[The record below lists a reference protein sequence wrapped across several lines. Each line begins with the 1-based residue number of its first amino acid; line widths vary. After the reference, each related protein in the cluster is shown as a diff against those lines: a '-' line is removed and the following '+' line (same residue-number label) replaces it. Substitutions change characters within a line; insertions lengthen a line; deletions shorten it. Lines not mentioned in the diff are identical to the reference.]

1 MTKGLSIREM
11 SELCNLSVSTLH
23 YYEKVGLLLP
33 VERARNGH
41 RCYSER
47 DVEWTQ
53 FIKRLR
59 ATGMTIATMRE
70 FTQLRQHGKITLS
83 KRAAILEAHEK
94 TVRTRIKELEQHL
107 EAIHSKRKHL
117 TNQHGQTGDKP

>member
-1 MTKGLSIREM
+1 MSIF
-11 SELCNLSVSTLH
+11 TLH

-59 ATGMTIATMRE
+59 ATGMPIATMRE
-70 FTQLRQHGKITLS
+70 FAKLRKQRKTTLS
-83 KRAAILEAHEK
+83 KRGAILEAHEK
-94 TVRTRIKELEQHL
+94 TVRARIRELEQHL
-107 EAIHSKRKHL
+107 EAIHAKRRRLQK
-117 TNQHGQTGDKP
+117 GDTP